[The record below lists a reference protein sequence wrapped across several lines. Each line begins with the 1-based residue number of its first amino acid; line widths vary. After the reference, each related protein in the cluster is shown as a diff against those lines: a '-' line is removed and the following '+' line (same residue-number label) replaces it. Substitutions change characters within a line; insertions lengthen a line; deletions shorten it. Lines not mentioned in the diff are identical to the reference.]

1 MKSALA
7 LITLLHLMTLT
18 CNIAAAEP
26 TKLQKI
32 STVIEDVY
40 QDLDSNIGPGCAVG
54 FAQNGQLIYERQFGM
69 ANLEHN
75 ITINADTVFRTG
87 STSKQFVAASLALL
101 SLQGKLD
108 LDADIRIP
116 SCRIY
121 PDYGTVVTIRQMINH
136 SSGIPDV
143 YSIMSAVYGDED
155 GNFYP
160 SEKP

>member
-87 STSKQFVAASLALL
+87 STSKPLPRSPAVNNLLPPASPCYLCRANW
-101 SLQGKLD
+101 
-108 LDADIRIP
+108 IWTRIFIP

-121 PDYGTVVTIRQMINH
+121 PTTAQW
-136 SSGIPDV
+136 
-143 YSIMSAVYGDED
+143 
-155 GNFYP
+155 
-160 SEKP
+160 

>member
-75 ITINADTVFRTG
+75 ITINADTVFRTALR
-87 STSKQFVAASLALL
+87 VNNLLPPASPCYLCRANW
-101 SLQGKLD
+101 
-108 LDADIRIP
+108 IWTRIFIP

-121 PDYGTVVTIRQMINH
+121 PTTAQW
-136 SSGIPDV
+136 
-143 YSIMSAVYGDED
+143 
-155 GNFYP
+155 
-160 SEKP
+160 